1 MRLPILNGE
10 NYAKWLELLE
20 LTLGCMNLDLA
31 INEEKPEDL
40 TDESTSDQRD
50 YYAKWQRSN
59 NMSLRL
65 IKANMSRTIRRFIP
79 DKPTAREYLDAIKEQ
94 YVSTNSSTV
103 STLIAK
109 LGAIKYSKSKDVLD
123 HIMKARDI
131 AAQLKDYEIDL
142 LKGFEGAKGLR
153 DPRVF
158 QGYEGAFQGFEGAKG
173 LRVVTLR
180 FSKVLKLRK
189 AQIGMGGY
197 RGSEGGPVLGT
208 AIFRFSEV
216 ARLMAP
222 SRAAIQQSNID
233 SAFAEGGTSRVA
245 MANQAN
251 GRPCRKRWRW
261 IYTEKAKSKGSGDEG
276 DTVVQ
281 EGGHMPQER
290 WSRVA
295 LSMPT
300 GVGGWD

>member
-1 MRLPILNGE
+1 MRLPILSGE

-31 INEEKPEDL
+31 INKEKPEDL
-40 TDESTSDQRD
+40 TDESTLDQRD

-65 IKANMSRTIRRFIP
+65 IKANMSNQ
-79 DKPTAREYLDAIKEQ
+79 KEQ
-94 YVSTNSSTV
+94 YVSTNSSTM

-109 LGAIKYSKSKDVLD
+109 LGAIKYSKSKDVRD
-123 HIMKARDI
+123 HIMKASYI
-131 AAQLKDYEIDL
+131 VAQLKDYEIEL
-142 LKGFEGAKGLR
+142 PKGFEGAKGLR
-153 DPRVF
+153 DPR
-158 QGYEGAFQGFEGAKG
+158 GFEGAKG
-173 LRVVTLR
+173 LRVVTLG
-180 FSKVLKLRK
+180 FSRVLKVRK

-197 RGSEGGPVLGT
+197 RGSEGGPVLGPV
-208 AIFRFSEV
+208 IFRFSEV

-261 IYTEKAKSKGSGDEG
+261 IYTEKAKSKASGDEG

-300 GVGGWD
+300 GVGRWD